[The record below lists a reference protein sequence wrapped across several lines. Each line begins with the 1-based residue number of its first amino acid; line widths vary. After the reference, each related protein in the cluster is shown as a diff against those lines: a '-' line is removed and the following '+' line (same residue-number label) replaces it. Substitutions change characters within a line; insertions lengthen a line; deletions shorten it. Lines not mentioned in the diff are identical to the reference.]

1 MDSSNEEQLVQ
12 EYLKFH
18 YELDFH
24 PRDCTKRIDEK
35 FPMSLISFPA
45 VMAIHVTGSRSVNLW
60 TDGSDTDTMYEI
72 GPAKVYS
79 NTDSSDTR
87 FFENLKR
94 NFTSSTPTKVF
105 WKRQITLDII
115 V

>member
-1 MDSSNEEQLVQ
+1 
-12 EYLKFH
+12 
-18 YELDFH
+18 
-24 PRDCTKRIDEK
+24 
-35 FPMSLISFPA
+35 MSLISFPV

-79 NTDSSDTR
+79 NTDSSYTR

-94 NFTSSTPTKVF
+94 KFTSSTPTKAF
-105 WKRQITLDII
+105 WKR
-115 V
+115 